1 MESREYGVESGEYR
15 VEGREW
21 RATSSVTFYIGLVT
35 LVHILVPAAD
45 VLYQGEEGGGRLED
59 NIGEQGL
66 IQENKSQRKSH
77 SAILSYTQLRSAA
90 TSCTQLY

>member
-1 MESREYGVESGEYR
+1 MKSREYGVESGEYR
-15 VEGREW
+15 LEGGEW
-21 RATSSVTFYIGLVT
+21 RATSSVTFYIALVT
-35 LVHILVPAAD
+35 LVRVLVPAAD
-45 VLYQGEEGGGRLED
+45 FLYQGEEGGGRLED

-77 SAILSYTQLRSAA
+77 SAILSYTQLHSAA